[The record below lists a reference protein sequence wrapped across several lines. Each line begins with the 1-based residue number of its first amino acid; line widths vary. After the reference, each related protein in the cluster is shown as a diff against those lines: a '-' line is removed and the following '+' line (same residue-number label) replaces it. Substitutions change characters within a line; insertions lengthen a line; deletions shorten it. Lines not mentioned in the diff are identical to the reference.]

1 MPFITN
7 QGAKIYGDEQ
17 GKGEPVLLIMGLGY
31 PSDMWHRTRP
41 VLAAKYR
48 TIALD
53 NRGVG
58 RSEMPHGPYPIDLMA
73 SDAVAVLDA
82 AGVDSAHVL
91 RVCIGGM
98 FARELAHGNPGT
110 V

>member
-7 QGAKIYGDEQ
+7 QGAKIYWDEQ

-73 SDAVAVLDA
+73 SDAVAVLDP
-82 AGVDSAHVL
+82 AGADSAHVFG
-91 RVCIGGM
+91 VSMGGM
-98 FARELAHGNPGT
+98 IAPGLPLRNP
-110 V
+110 